1 VWNLVFF
8 VRFVEYDVNAQRE
21 VAANKEVMNKF
32 VEAINIGLNTEY
44 FEIDQEYCLAANT
57 LFYVS
62 FDQQAIKTS
71 IESGIHLKIMDK
83 VYPAVRSWITK
94 TKKLIIWL
102 VIFYVY
108 ILWRGGIFIIYLDLK
123 SWDFGGVYHI
133 LYESAK
139 QWTFFHHV
147 AEW

>member
-1 VWNLVFF
+1 MVFF

-108 ILWRGGIFIIYLDLK
+108 IL
-123 SWDFGGVYHI
+123 
-133 LYESAK
+133 
-139 QWTFFHHV
+139 
-147 AEW
+147 